1 MHAFKRNYLQHA
13 LAVSH
18 WLRRHG
24 AAGTID
30 PLTHVLEIR
39 CGAREQRFQPQFIL
53 ELGDGE
59 VAYRPKLT
67 HSVSGFVGWLP
78 YFNKTWPIAQ
88 DKLAFKAHARSEGIR
103 TPIWVAHPALARGT
117 FIVKPRRSSFGR
129 GLRGPFE
136 PASVVSLA
144 DGEDGE
150 YCEQFIV
157 GKLLKAMYWNDN
169 LAVAEMVDMPT
180 VRGDGLRTLR
190 QLISARLAPTD
201 RWPTGL
207 EPLAAI
213 QGLSL
218 DGVVPARRAVLAD
231 YRYVSP
237 LNPAQTVDHDVRQKI
252 KGSTFE
258 AQLLEAG
265 ARCWAAVPA
274 DKREGTMFSLDAVVD
289 RRGVV
294 WFLEMNCNPQLHPGC
309 YDAMLSSIFSTEPRR
324 EAVTGDRP

>member
-30 PLTHVLEIR
+30 PLTHLLEIR

-53 ELGDGE
+53 ELGEGE
-59 VAYRPKLT
+59 VAYRPQLT
-67 HSVSGFVGWLP
+67 HNVSGFVGWLP

-88 DKLAFKAHARSEGIR
+88 DKLAFKAHALSAGIC
-103 TPIWVAHPALARGT
+103 TPRWVADPALARGT

-136 PASVVSLA
+136 PASAVSVA
-144 DGEDGE
+144 EGVDGDGE
-150 YCEQFIV
+150 YCEEFIV
-157 GKLLKAMYWNDN
+157 GKLLKAMYWNDE

-180 VRGDGLRTLR
+180 VRGDGRRTLR

-201 RWPTGL
+201 RWPAGL

-213 QGLSL
+213 QSLSL

-231 YRYVSP
+231 YRYVSA
-237 LNPAQTVDHDVRQKI
+237 LNPAQTVVQTVR
-252 KGSTFE
+252 
-258 AQLLEAG
+258 
-265 ARCWAAVPA
+265 W
-274 DKREGTMFSLDAVVD
+274 
-289 RRGVV
+289 
-294 WFLEMNCNPQLHPGC
+294 
-309 YDAMLSSIFSTEPRR
+309 
-324 EAVTGDRP
+324 

>member
-1 MHAFKRNYLQHA
+1 MQAFKRNYLQHA

-18 WLRRHG
+18 WLRQRG
-24 AAGTID
+24 ATGAID

-39 CGAREQRFQPQFIL
+39 CGGREQRFEPQFVL

-59 VAYRPKLT
+59 VAYRPRLT
-67 HSVSGFVGWLP
+67 QNVSGFVGWLP

-88 DKLAFKAHARSEGIR
+88 DKLEFKGYALSEGIC
-103 TPIWVAHPALARGT
+103 TPKWVADPALALGT
-117 FIVKPRRSSFGR
+117 FIVKSRRSSFGH

-136 PASVVSLA
+136 PASALTLA
-144 DGEDGE
+144 EGE

-157 GKLLKAMYWNDN
+157 GKLLKAMYWNDE
-169 LAVAEMVDMPT
+169 LAVAELVEMPT
-180 VRGDGLRTLR
+180 VQGDGLRTLR
-190 QLISARLAPTD
+190 QLISVRLAPTD
-201 RWPTGL
+201 RWPTEL

-218 DGVVPARRAVLAD
+218 DGVVPARRVALAD
-231 YRYVSP
+231 YRYVSA

-265 ARCWAAVPA
+265 ARCWAAVPV
-274 DKREGTMFSLDAVVD
+274 DKRAGTMFSLDAVVD
-289 RRGVV
+289 QKGQV
-294 WFLEMNCNPQLHPGC
+294 WFLEANCNPQLHPGC
-309 YDAMLSSIFSTEPRR
+309 YDVMLNSIFRDPAKVR
-324 EAVTGDRP
+324 EVRA